1 MRTGGGVK
9 IPKIVWTYLMYG
21 TQRTRKSCDANGTKE
36 LKRERETVG
45 SSLLS
50 LSSSSFH
57 PSSDYPTF
65 WLPEKRRKTWPND
78 RTSDVHEDHL
88 KRVRLRSNFFWGWKA
103 ICWGSLLE
111 QSNKGCGCDLIQNW
125 WYYRS
130 TNWRSCFFYFFLL
143 CEDSGELLP
152 AESYPMLGELRWWLA
167 KLWWSVLPLSPT
179 RDSESITPL
188 LPISS

>member
-1 MRTGGGVK
+1 MGTGKGVK
-9 IPKIVWTYLMYG
+9 NPKNCENILYVWYPKIPQVMRCQQNEG
-21 TQRTRKSCDANGTKE
+21 V
-36 LKRERETVG
+36 ERGERNRCKLTP
-45 SSLLS
+45 

-65 WLPEKRRKTWPND
+65 WLPEKSRKNWPND

-88 KRVRLRSNFFWGWKA
+88 RRVRLRSNFFWGWKA

-143 CEDSGELLP
+143 CEDSDELLQ